1 MTTLRELGALLAE
14 GVPTPRPDPRQ
25 PRMERRDY
33 GYPPVK
39 TLPETDEERR
49 KRLGYSAASPQFFEQ
64 PTTLAN
70 LGETLGDPRG
80 PNPTLAQAMAMAR
93 AAPGP
98 NGPMPSDEQIQAYLR
113 MTGQIYP
120 PLTTRV
126 NPAGWE
132 AFLAQAPES
141 LNIEDRRGINRR
153 R

>member
-1 MTTLRELGALLAE
+1 MTTLRDLFG
-14 GVPTPRPDPRQ
+14 G
-25 PRMERRDY
+25 
-33 GYPPVK
+33 G
-39 TLPETDEERR
+39 
-49 KRLGYSAASPQFFEQ
+49 G
-64 PTTLAN
+64 TTLAN

-80 PNPTLAQAMAMAR
+80 PNPTLAQAVAMSR

-98 NGPMPSDEQIQAYLR
+98 NAPMPSAEQIQAYLR

-120 PLTTRV
+120 PLTTQV

-141 LNIEDRRGINRR
+141 LNIEDRRGVNRR